1 MANKKS
7 NNRDLAQIDLDFK
20 KACVKIQGEILMRDG
35 KMVSLTD
42 VTRMINDTP
51 AFKEVKKQILNGEF
65 DGLNLKIKMDK
76 RLFT

>member
-1 MANKKS
+1 MVNKS
-7 NNRDLAQIDLDFK
+7 NKRDLAQIDKEFK
-20 KACVKIQGEILMRDG
+20 KACIKIQGEILMRDG
-35 KMVSLTD
+35 KRISLTD

-65 DGLNLKIKMDK
+65 NGLNFKIKMDK